1 MSSMFTPTGATTYFR
16 GLITKMVV
24 GCDAEAAMNF
34 AASRWSRDWA
44 TIGKAAVGA
53 EFASDLYSNE
63 AAGEFVDHV
72 LSMAVIGKLQDIRKV
87 ETNTPIMT
95 PSTTTRGYW
104 TRQGDPIPISKSV
117 LNHQYLPPLSVNVLS
132 VHSDRAIKIGGK
144 NREDALMREF
154 TRALTDA
161 MDSSFLDPA
170 NAGIAGEEPASI
182 TNGLTPVSAT
192 SDPSADIK
200 NLIEGFQ
207 GDLLS
212 AAFVTDPVS
221 ASKLA
226 LARDAAGNQPF
237 PDAGIK
243 GGSILGLPLIVS
255 RASPSDSNGGQLV
268 LVDASGLAMTVESI
282 EVNKSDKTAIL
293 MSDTPSS
300 PGEMVSMWQS
310 NCTAFKSRL
319 VINWKEVRTGSV
331 SLITGIDW

>member
-24 GCDAEAAMNF
+24 GCDADAAMNF

-63 AAGEFVDHV
+63 AAAEFVDHV
-72 LSMAVIGKLQDIRKV
+72 LSMAVIGKMPAIRKV

-104 TRQGDPIPISKSV
+104 TTQGNPVPISKSV
-117 LNHQYLPPLSVNVLS
+117 LDHEYLAPLSVNVLS
-132 VHSDRAIKIGGK
+132 VHSDRALKIGGK

-192 SDPSADIK
+192 SDPSADIT

-226 LARDAAGNQPF
+226 LARDGGGSHAF
-237 PDAGIK
+237 PDASIK

-255 RASPSDSNGGQLV
+255 RTSPNDSNGGQLV
-268 LVDASGLAMTVESI
+268 LVDASGIAMTVEAI
-282 EVNKSDKTAIL
+282 EVKKSDRTAIA
-293 MSDTPSS
+293 MSDDPDS
-300 PGEMVSMWQS
+300 PAQMVSMWQT
-310 NCTAFKSRL
+310 NCTAFLSRL
-319 VINWKEVRTGSV
+319 VINWKVVRPGSV
-331 SLITGIDW
+331 SLITGINW